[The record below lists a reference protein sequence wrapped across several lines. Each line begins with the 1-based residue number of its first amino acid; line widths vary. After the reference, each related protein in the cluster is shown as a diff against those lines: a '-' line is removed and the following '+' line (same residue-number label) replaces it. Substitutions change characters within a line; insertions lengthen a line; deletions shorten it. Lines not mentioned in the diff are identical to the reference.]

1 LQSSS
6 AETTKPP
13 GLRGARKLTDLSNL
27 FGGATSLGANKGFPT
42 TSSLSFTGAGIN
54 FGPTT
59 TTTTNFN
66 SGLFE
71 GAGGNGGGAAF
82 GQGSTS
88 FDLDDVSN
96 LKTMNSGFA
105 TSMGGAFGIV
115 GLGAGQG
122 AKSLTDI
129 FGTNTFGVSGGS
141 RSGNP

>member
-1 LQSSS
+1 LQSS
-6 AETTKPP
+6 AETKPP

-27 FGGATSLGANKGFPT
+27 FGGPTSLGANKGFPT
-42 TSSLSFTGAGIN
+42 TSSLSFTGAGFN
-54 FGPTT
+54 LGPTT
-59 TTTTNFN
+59 TTTTNSN

-71 GAGGNGGGAAF
+71 GAGGTAGGAAF
-82 GQGSTS
+82 GQGSTA

-96 LKTMNSGFA
+96 LEFMNSGLT

-129 FGTNTFGVSGGS
+129 FGTNAFGVNGGS
-141 RSGNP
+141 IIGNP